1 MAVGLP
7 PSRVDRDRVPQ
18 PLPQVWREGTRVVVS
33 LHGEQ
38 DMNTAA
44 RLAAVL
50 AAADVEGDGDLV
62 VDLRHVEFMDAK
74 IAFVLVRR
82 RDALRSRSRD
92 LTLRAPSPSARRIL
106 QIYGLLDLVEPAPVA
121 AADEA
126 GSGAM
131 VGGPGTPAT
140 RRSRAG
146 RSVLQVE
153 VPPLRAP
160 VQPWS

>member
-7 PSRVDRDRVPQ
+7 SSRVDMNCVLQ
-18 PLPQVWREGTRVVVS
+18 PLPQVSLEGTRVVVS

-62 VDLRHVEFMDAK
+62 VDLRHVEFMDAE
-74 IAFVLVRR
+74 IALVLVRR
-82 RDALRSRSRD
+82 RDALRIRSRD
-92 LTLRAPSPSARRIL
+92 LTLRAPSLFARRTL
-106 QIYGLLDLVEPAPVA
+106 QICGLLGLVELAPVA

-126 GSGAM
+126 DSSAVVDGTW
-131 VGGPGTPAT
+131 TPAT
-140 RRSRAG
+140 QHSRAG
-146 RSVLQVE
+146 RSVLQVV

-160 VQPWS
+160 VEPWS